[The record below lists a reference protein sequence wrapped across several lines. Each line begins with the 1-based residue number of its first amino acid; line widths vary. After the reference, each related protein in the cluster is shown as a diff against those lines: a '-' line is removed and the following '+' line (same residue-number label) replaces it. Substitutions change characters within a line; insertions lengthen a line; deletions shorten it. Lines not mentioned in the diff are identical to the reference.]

1 MPAYLVSQPPVAAV
15 VLPFVK
21 LPRLVHS
28 KLPHITNIASG
39 LGQACVEEICR
50 NGGNVAILDLNEE
63 NGAAVVKSLPS
74 ESGKFFVCDVLETDS
89 IAAAVK
95 DTVEWIQQTGKPLG
109 GIIPA
114 AGVGNPA
121 TILDRDGNSFS
132 LDSFDFVVNINLRGT
147 IDLVRQC
154 LVHLAKTEPVGDDK
168 ERGVVIMVA
177 SVAAF
182 DGQKGQ
188 VSYAASK
195 GAVAA
200 MTLPMTRDLSR
211 YGIRCVTIAPGIF
224 DSRMTAA
231 MPKKILKGLE
241 TVMEFPKRA
250 GLPDEFAQLVRQ
262 VIENSMLNGTV
273 IRLDGGLRM
282 PSKI

>member
-1 MPAYLVSQPPVAAV
+1 MKIEGRT
-15 VLPFVK
+15 FVI
-21 LPRLVHS
+21 S
-28 KLPHITNIASG
+28 GGASG
-39 LGQACVEEICR
+39 LGQACVEDICR
-50 NGGNVAILDLNEE
+50 NGGNAAVLDLNEE
-63 NGAAVVKSLPS
+63 NGSAVVNKLP
-74 ESGKFFVCDVLETDS
+74 EGTGKFFVCDVLDTAS

-95 DTVEWIQQTGKPLG
+95 GIIEWTQQTGKPLG
-109 GIIPA
+109 GVIPA

-121 TILDRDGNSFS
+121 TILDRDGNAFS
-132 LDSFDFVVNINLRGT
+132 MDSFDFVLKINLRGT

-154 LVHLAKTEPVGDDK
+154 LVHLAKTEPVGTDK

-200 MTLPMTRDLSR
+200 LTLPMARDLAR
-211 YGIRCVTIAPGIF
+211 YGIRCVTIAPGVF
-224 DSRMTAA
+224 ESRMTAA
-231 MPKKILKGLE
+231 MPKKLFKGLE
-241 TVMEFPKRA
+241 AVMEFPRRA
-250 GLPDEFAQLVRQ
+250 GQPAEFAQLARHA
-262 VIENSMLNGTV
+262 IENPMLNGTV

>member
-1 MPAYLVSQPPVAAV
+1 MKIEGRTFVVSGG
-15 VLPFVK
+15 
-21 LPRLVHS
+21 
-28 KLPHITNIASG
+28 ASG

-50 NGGNVAILDLNEE
+50 NGGNAAVLDLNEE
-63 NGAAVVKSLPS
+63 NGNIVVNNLPGGT
-74 ESGKFFVCDVLETDS
+74 GKFFICDVLDTES

-95 DTVEWIQQTGKPLG
+95 GTIEWAQQTGKPLG
-109 GIIPA
+109 GVIPA

-121 TILDRDGNSFS
+121 TILDREGNAFS
-132 LDSFDFVVNINLRGT
+132 MDSFDFVVNINLRGT

-154 LVHLAKTEPVGDDK
+154 LVHIAKTEPVGADK
-168 ERGVVIMVA
+168 ERGVVVMVA

-200 MTLPMTRDLSR
+200 LTLPMARDLAR
-211 YGIRCVTIAPGIF
+211 YGIRCVTIAPGVF
-224 DSRMTAA
+224 ESRMTAV
-231 MPKKILKGLE
+231 MPKKLFKGLE
-241 TVMEFPKRA
+241 AVMEFPRRA
-250 GLPDEFAQLVRQ
+250 GQPEEFAQLARH
-262 VIENSMLNGTV
+262 VIENAMLNGTV

>member
-1 MPAYLVSQPPVAAV
+1 M
-15 VLPFVK
+15 
-21 LPRLVHS
+21 
-28 KLPHITNIASG
+28 
-39 LGQACVEEICR
+39 
-50 NGGNVAILDLNEE
+50 NEE
-63 NGAAVVKSLPS
+63 NGNIVVNNLPGGT
-74 ESGKFFVCDVLETDS
+74 GKFFVCDVLDTES

-95 DTVEWIQQTGKPLG
+95 GTIEWAQQTGKPLG
-109 GIIPA
+109 GVIPA

-121 TILDRDGNSFS
+121 TVRKFRDCLTKRKLIIQQILDREGNAFS
-132 LDSFDFVVNINLRGT
+132 MDSFDFVVNINLRGT

-154 LVHLAKTEPVGDDK
+154 LVHIAKTEPVGADK
-168 ERGVVIMVA
+168 ERGVVVMVA

-200 MTLPMTRDLSR
+200 LTLPMARDLAR
-211 YGIRCVTIAPGIF
+211 YGIRCVTIAPGVF
-224 DSRMTAA
+224 ESRMTAV
-231 MPKKILKGLE
+231 MPKKLFKGLE
-241 TVMEFPKRA
+241 AVMEFPRRA
-250 GLPDEFAQLVRQ
+250 GQPEEFAQLARH
-262 VIENSMLNGTV
+262 VIENAMLNGTV

>member
-1 MPAYLVSQPPVAAV
+1 MKIEGRTFVVSGG
-15 VLPFVK
+15 
-21 LPRLVHS
+21 
-28 KLPHITNIASG
+28 ASG

-50 NGGNVAILDLNEE
+50 NGGNVAVLDLNEE
-63 NGAAVVKSLPS
+63 NGATVIKSLPS
-74 ESGKFFVCDVLETDS
+74 GSGKFFLCDVLETDS

-95 DTVEWIQQTGKPLG
+95 GTVEWIQETGKPLG

-114 AGVGNPA
+114 AGVANPA
-121 TILDRDGNSFS
+121 TILDREGNAFS
-132 LDSFDFVVNINLRGT
+132 LDDFDFVVNINLRGT

-154 LVHLAKTEPVGDDK
+154 LAHLAKTDPVGADK
-168 ERGVVIMVA
+168 ERGVVVMVA

-188 VSYAASK
+188 VAYAASK

-211 YGIRCVTIAPGIF
+211 YGIRCVTIAPGVF
-224 DSRMTAA
+224 ESRMTAV
-231 MPKKILKGLE
+231 MPKKLFKGLE
-241 TVMEFPKRA
+241 AVMEFPRRA
-250 GLPDEFAQLVRQ
+250 GQPEEFSQLVRQ
-262 VIENSMLNGTV
+262 IIENSMLNGTV

>member
-1 MPAYLVSQPPVAAV
+1 MQFNSHSGRLRITRDRVN
-15 VLPFVK
+15 
-21 LPRLVHS
+21 PRV
-28 KLPHITNIASG
+28 NRASG

-50 NGGNVAILDLNEE
+50 NGGNAAVLDLNEE
-63 NGAAVVKSLPS
+63 NGAAVVKTLPDGT
-74 ESGKFFVCDVLETDS
+74 GKFFACDVLETDS
-89 IAAAVK
+89 IAAAVRE
-95 DTVEWIQQTGKPLG
+95 TMEWVQQTGKPLG

-114 AGVGNPA
+114 AGVGPPA
-121 TILDRDGNSFS
+121 TILDRDGSAFS
-132 LDSFDFVVNINLRGT
+132 LDTFDFVVNVNLRGT

-154 LVHLAKTEPVGDDK
+154 LAHLAKTEPVGADK

-188 VSYAASK
+188 VAYAASK

-200 MTLPMTRDLSR
+200 MTLPMTRDLAR

-224 DSRMTAA
+224 ESRMTSV
-231 MPKKILKGLE
+231 MPKKLLKGLE
-241 TVMEFPKRA
+241 EVMEFPRRA
-250 GLPDEFAQLVRQ
+250 GQPEEFAQMVRH
-262 VIENSMLNGTV
+262 VIENTMLNGTV

>member
-1 MPAYLVSQPPVAAV
+1 MKIEGRTFVVSGG
-15 VLPFVK
+15 
-21 LPRLVHS
+21 
-28 KLPHITNIASG
+28 ASG

-50 NGGNVAILDLNEE
+50 SGGNAAVLDLNEE
-63 NGAAVVKSLPS
+63 NGAAVVAKLPS
-74 ESGKFFVCDVLETDS
+74 GTGKFFVCDVLETDS

-95 DTVEWIQQTGKPLG
+95 GTMEWIHQTGKPLG
-109 GIIPA
+109 GVIPA
-114 AGVGNPA
+114 AGVGNPS
-121 TILDRDGNSFS
+121 TILDRDGNAFN

-147 IDLVRQC
+147 VDLVRQC

-188 VSYAASK
+188 VAYSASK

-211 YGIRCVTIAPGIF
+211 YGIRCLTIAPGVF
-224 DSRMTAA
+224 ESRMTAV
-231 MPKKILKGLE
+231 MPKKLFKGLE
-241 TVMEFPKRA
+241 SYMEFPRRA
-250 GLPDEFAQLVRQ
+250 GQPDEFAQLVKHG
-262 VIENSMLNGTV
+262 IENTMLNGTV

>member
-1 MPAYLVSQPPVAAV
+1 MKIEGRTFVVSGG
-15 VLPFVK
+15 
-21 LPRLVHS
+21 
-28 KLPHITNIASG
+28 ASG

-50 NGGNVAILDLNEE
+50 SGGNATVLDLNEE
-63 NGAAVVKSLPS
+63 NGNAVVNKLPS
-74 ESGKFFVCDVLETDS
+74 GTGKFFVCDVLDTES

-95 DTVEWIQQTGKPLG
+95 GTVEWAQKTGKPLG
-109 GIIPA
+109 GVIPA
-114 AGVGNPA
+114 AGVGNPT
-121 TILDRDGNSFS
+121 TILDRDGNAFS
-132 LDSFDFVVNINLRGT
+132 MESFDFVVNINLRGT
-147 IDLVRQC
+147 IDLIRQC
-154 LVHLAKTEPVGDDK
+154 LVHIAKTEPVGPDK

-200 MTLPMTRDLSR
+200 LTLPMARDLAR
-211 YGIRCVTIAPGIF
+211 YGIRCVTIAPGVF
-224 DSRMTAA
+224 ESRMTAV
-231 MPKKILKGLE
+231 MPKKLFKGLE
-241 TVMEFPKRA
+241 AVMEFPKRA
-250 GLPDEFAQLVRQ
+250 GQPEEFAQLARH

>member
-1 MPAYLVSQPPVAAV
+1 MKIEGRTFVVSGG
-15 VLPFVK
+15 
-21 LPRLVHS
+21 
-28 KLPHITNIASG
+28 ASG

-50 NGGNVAILDLNEE
+50 NGGNAAVLDLNAE
-63 NGAAVVKSLPS
+63 NGTAVVKALPS
-74 ESGKFFVCDVLETDS
+74 GTGKFFVCDVLDTNS

-95 DTVEWIQQTGKPLG
+95 GTMEWIERTGKPLG

-114 AGVGNPA
+114 AGVGHPA
-121 TILDRDGNSFS
+121 TLLQILDREGNAFS
-132 LDSFDFVVNINLRGT
+132 LDTFDFVVNINLRGT

-154 LVHLAKTEPVGDDK
+154 LTHLAKTEPVGADK
-168 ERGVVIMVA
+168 ERGVVVMVA

-188 VSYAASK
+188 VAYAASK

-200 MTLPMTRDLSR
+200 MTLPMTRDLAR
-211 YGIRCVTIAPGIF
+211 YGIRCVTIAPGVF
-224 DSRMTAA
+224 ESRMTAV
-231 MPKKILKGLE
+231 MPKKLFKGLE
-241 TVMEFPKRA
+241 SVMEFPRRA
-250 GLPDEFAQLVRQ
+250 GQPEEFAQLARQ

>member
-1 MPAYLVSQPPVAAV
+1 MKIEGRTFVVSGG
-15 VLPFVK
+15 
-21 LPRLVHS
+21 
-28 KLPHITNIASG
+28 ASG

-50 NGGNVAILDLNEE
+50 NGGNAAVLDLNEE
-63 NGAAVVKSLPS
+63 NGAAVVKTLPS
-74 ESGKFFVCDVLETDS
+74 GTGKFFVCDVTQTDS

-95 DTVEWIQQTGKPLG
+95 RIVEWIQQTGKPLG
-109 GIIPA
+109 GVIPA

-121 TILDRDGNSFS
+121 TILDRNGDAFS
-132 LDSFDFVVNINLRGT
+132 LDGFDFVVNINLRGT

-154 LVHLAKTEPVGDDK
+154 LVHLAKTEPVGADK

-188 VSYAASK
+188 ISYAASK

-200 MTLPMTRDLSR
+200 MTLPMTRDLAR
-211 YGIRCVTIAPGIF
+211 YGIRCVTIAPGVF
-224 DSRMTAA
+224 ESRMTAV
-231 MPKKILKGLE
+231 MPKKLFKGLE
-241 TVMEFPKRA
+241 SVMEFPRRA
-250 GLPDEFAQLVRQ
+250 GQPEEFAQLARQ